1 MSDEAFF
8 AVRDRAYELAGS
20 GRYKR
25 WDQVAYA
32 LQDEGFLPS
41 TITRLDDDRQ
51 AVLMI
56 THCCARARV
65 SICSRGT

>member
-8 AVRDRAYELAGS
+8 AVRERAYELAGG

-32 LQDEGFLPS
+32 LEDEGFLLS
-41 TITRLDDDRQ
+41 SIARLNDDRQ

-56 THCCARARV
+56 THCCARARA
-65 SICSRGT
+65 